1 MSDLTHPPHKLSP
14 QIHLNRAKGYFQLEM
29 FDDVEVELRAV
40 EDILPW
46 SKEKREILT
55 FLYQERKE
63 WELMQHQARSLR
75 IEFIDEEDWWV
86 SEAYAT
92 RRAKGIIEARDILLE
107 GLAIHQESSII
118 RYNLACYACQLG
130 DLDETLDF
138 LKEAVERDEKYKL
151 IALDDEDLEKVRKT
165 LIQLGWDKVAV

>member
-1 MSDLTHPPHKLSP
+1 
-14 QIHLNRAKGYFQLEM
+14 M
-29 FDDVEVELRAV
+29 FCLGLR
-40 EDILPW
+40 
-46 SKEKREILT
+46 KREK
-55 FLYQERKE
+55 FLLFVPGKKRVGIDAAR
-63 WELMQHQARSLR
+63 ARSLR